1 MIENYDKLEYTRKVD
16 VLVAMHVMK
25 WKDIIIQEV
34 GQGSGITK
42 YACRYRDRSEP
53 QGHIPLY
60 STLLT
65 SAWDVVR
72 KFDYM
77 YLFRSHDFKKGQWE
91 CKLRDD
97 RGSVNTSALGKHYGW
112 AETEMLAICYAGL
125 KAVDFD
131 LQLFLKEEKK
141 DGVA

>member
-1 MIENYDKLEYTRKVD
+1 MIKNFNELNYHRKVD
-16 VLVAMHVMK
+16 VLIAMHVFNRK
-25 WKDIIIQEV
+25 VTIIDVDCGKSVKRQWLCTWLPEE
-34 GQGSGITK
+34 GP
-42 YACRYRDRSEP
+42 AEP
-53 QGHIPLY
+53 VLCY

-65 SAWDVVR
+65 SAWEIVK
-72 KFDYM
+72 KFDYI

-91 CKLRDD
+91 CKLRDE
-97 RGSVNTSALGKHYGW
+97 RGPINTNMLSKHYGW

-131 LQLFLKEEKK
+131 LESFLKEEKR